1 MYEYLMNNPIWLLIL
16 ASITIVVGMFIFIK
30 APKKSSKSKPE
41 KKDTGDKKTEKTAEK
56 KDGEEKSSDSKPE
69 KKDISESEDKKKLKK
84 VKKAKEKPKI
94 EYVYEKKVEEPKE
107 EKKEVVD
114 DGEIEKRAQ
123 FVKTGNKI
131 SKFIGLKDVS
141 EIEQP
146 VQNDVSQEIV
156 EVPLHEECEVCEEV
170 VKHFDHSRR
179 LSKMVKEDL
188 FDEMF
193 ASHLSEKYMNFDS
206 NKHLKTGEDVTQK
219 LYDRALK
226 TLSNSSVKVLLDQD
240 SKESKP
246 VEKIR
251 NDRDFMRKWLEDRK
265 KEEYDKIMN
274 DGVCPDCGNDE
285 LVHEIQADTDLSL
298 KNIVVVDSILNRKG
312 KKTIKK

>member
-1 MYEYLMNNPIWLLIL
+1 
-16 ASITIVVGMFIFIK
+16 
-30 APKKSSKSKPE
+30 
-41 KKDTGDKKTEKTAEK
+41 
-56 KDGEEKSSDSKPE
+56 
-69 KKDISESEDKKKLKK
+69 
-84 VKKAKEKPKI
+84 
-94 EYVYEKKVEEPKE
+94 
-107 EKKEVVD
+107 
-114 DGEIEKRAQ
+114 
-123 FVKTGNKI
+123 
-131 SKFIGLKDVS
+131 
-141 EIEQP
+141 
-146 VQNDVSQEIV
+146 
-156 EVPLHEECEVCEEV
+156 
-170 VKHFDHSRR
+170 
-179 LSKMVKEDL
+179 
-188 FDEMF
+188 
-193 ASHLSEKYMNFDS
+193 MNFDS

-285 LVHEIQADTDLSL
+285 LIHEIQADTDLSL